1 MLAARSEDQEG
12 FGFGCDWFTSAIQQ
26 DRADLFG
33 ERGSAWFSG
42 LHGDVS
48 RAPEKLAE
56 EPGLGRLAAPFN
68 ALERNE

>member
-1 MLAARSEDQEG
+1 LAACSENQEG

-26 DRADLFG
+26 EGADVFG

-42 LHGDVS
+42 LHNNVS

-56 EPGLGRLAAPFN
+56 EPGLG
-68 ALERNE
+68 